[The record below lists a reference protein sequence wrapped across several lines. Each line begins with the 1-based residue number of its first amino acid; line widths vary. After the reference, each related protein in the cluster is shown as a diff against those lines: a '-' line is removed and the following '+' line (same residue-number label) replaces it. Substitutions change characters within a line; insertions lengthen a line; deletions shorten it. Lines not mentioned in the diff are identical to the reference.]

1 MLVQKFI
8 TSAAAK
14 APATF
19 FARSRMF
26 SALTPAFSKLAAP
39 SQESSVKLHPSLLNP
54 AGARHGGTGVLGA
67 GLAMAAVGGCG
78 QGVGTVFAAFIVGL
92 ARNPAMKD
100 EMFTYTLMGFAMVEF
115 FFFAIIGM
123 AVVLYAS
130 E

>member
-1 MLVQKFI
+1 MIQRTI
-8 TSAAAK
+8 QTAAAK

-19 FARSRMF
+19 FARARTF

-39 SQESSVKLHPSLLNP
+39 TTESSTKLHPSLLNP
-54 AGARHGGTGVLGA
+54 AGVRHGGTSILGA

-100 EMFTYTLMGFAMVEF
+100 EMFTYTLMGFAMVEVF
-115 FFFAIIGM
+115 FM
-123 AVVLYAS
+123 VVVGISFLFYAS